1 MVCKYA
7 LTIVSA
13 VITLI
18 GNGGF
23 VHSSFSF
30 SQSHTVLLK
39 DREVSEANRKVRYA
53 ESDAHKVRE
62 NIERL

>member
-1 MVCKYA
+1 MR
-7 LTIVSA
+7 
-13 VITLI
+13 TLH
-18 GNGGF
+18 F
-23 VHSSFSF
+23 LS

-53 ESDAHKVRE
+53 ASDAHKVRE

>member
-1 MVCKYA
+1 MH

-23 VHSSFSF
+23 LRTLHFLF

-53 ESDAHKVRE
+53 GSDAHKVRE

>member
-1 MVCKYA
+1 MH

-23 VHSSFSF
+23 LRTLHFLF

-39 DREVSEANRKVRYA
+39 DREVSEANRKAGYA
-53 ESDAHKVRE
+53 AADAHKARKHS
-62 NIERL
+62 ER